1 MASTYLTRT
10 FSASPTSDKIITFS
24 AWIKRSGSGEQHI
37 FGNRATDSYRA
48 HIYLM
53 SDDRLCCFSKK
64 TDGTNTTLYDLITT
78 RKFRDLNGYYHIVVA
93 IDTTQAASGD
103 RVKIYVNG
111 VQETAFDL
119 ETQPAQDSVL
129 QLNKDLAH
137 EIGSYDGTNYFFDGY
152 MSHIIFI
159 DGTQYAASS
168 FGETDSTTG
177 EWKILTTPTL
187 TYGNHGFFILKN
199 GNSVT
204 DQSGNSNDWT
214 VGAGTLTDMLDCPS
228 DLFATL
234 NPLNR
239 NTNVIISNCNN
250 TIFSDA
256 GTGGTNYRQNISTLG
271 MDKGKYYCEVKNVE
285 VSAGTQFGVVDITQ
299 FTNDRYIGYTSRGY
313 GYMNTGEYYN
323 NGSSVTSGLTTFA
336 GNIISIAFDA
346 DNSNVYFRV
355 DGGSWENGGDPTSG
369 STGTGAL
376 AVTSGYTYAFGASA
390 HGANPKQEFNFGNGY
405 FGTSAIA
412 SEGTNASGEGKFEYD
427 VPTGYTALSTK
438 GINI

>member
-1 MASTYLTRT
+1 
-10 FSASPTSDKIITFS
+10 
-24 AWIKRSGSGEQHI
+24 
-37 FGNRATDSYRA
+37 
-48 HIYLM
+48 
-53 SDDRLCCFSKK
+53 
-64 TDGTNTTLYDLITT
+64 
-78 RKFRDLNGYYHIVVA
+78 
-93 IDTTQAASGD
+93 
-103 RVKIYVNG
+103 
-111 VQETAFDL
+111 
-119 ETQPAQDSVL
+119 
-129 QLNKDLAH
+129 
-137 EIGSYDGTNYFFDGY
+137 
-152 MSHIIFI
+152 
-159 DGTQYAASS
+159 
-168 FGETDSTTG
+168 
-177 EWKILTTPTL
+177 
-187 TYGNHGFFILKN
+187 GFFILKD

-204 DQSGNSNDWT
+204 DQSGNSNNWT

-239 NTNVIISNCNN
+239 NTNVTMSNCNN

-323 NGSSVTSGLTTFA
+323 NGSSVVSGLTTFA

-390 HGANPKQEFNFGNGY
+390 HGSNPKQEFNFGNGY
-405 FGTSAIA
+405 FGTTAIA

-438 GINI
+438 GLNV